1 MNDELAQSYAY
12 CQKLAR
18 NAASNF
24 YYCFYLLPREKRL
37 AMCALYAYL
46 RETDDICDSPAP
58 LAERQVSLQ
67 AWREQV
73 EAAFAGESRGPILPA
88 LADTARRYQIPRE
101 YLLDVLD
108 GVQMDLEERSYE
120 TFAELEAYCYRV
132 ASVVGLACIHIWG
145 FTSQAAIEPAIKCG
159 LAFQLTNILRDLE
172 EDAQRGRIYLPLED
186 LARHSYTPEDL
197 HRRTCDDR
205 LRSLLRYEVAR
216 AEAFYQE
223 AAALP
228 QYLHPDGQRVL
239 GAMIDTYHALL
250 VEIRRRDGDLCGE
263 RVRVGRWKKLSI
275 ALRWMLARPRRNE
288 VAAASPITSVEGMRT
303 R

>member
-12 CQKLAR
+12 CQKLAHR
-18 NAASNF
+18 AASNF

-46 RETDDICDSPAP
+46 RKTDDLCDSPAP
-58 LAERQVSLQ
+58 LAERQASLQ
-67 AWREQV
+67 AWREEV
-73 EAAFAGESRGPILPA
+73 TAALAGESRGPILPA
-88 LADTARRYQIPRE
+88 LADTAQRYNIPRE

-108 GVQMDLEERSYE
+108 GVQMDLDDRSYE
-120 TFAELEAYCYRV
+120 TFTDLEQYCYRV

-172 EDAQRGRIYLPLED
+172 EDAQRGRVYLPRED
-186 LARHSYTPEDL
+186 LAQHDYTLDDL
-197 HRRTCDDR
+197 QRRACDDR
-205 LRSLLRYEVAR
+205 LRRLVRYEVAR
-216 AEAFYQE
+216 AETFYE
-223 AAALP
+223 AAAALP

-250 VEIRRRDGDLCGE
+250 VEIARRDGDLFGE
-263 RVRVGRWKKLSI
+263 RVRVHRWKKLRI
-275 ALRWMLARPRRNE
+275 ALRWTLARPRGNN
-288 VAAASPITSVEGMRT
+288 VAASPMTSVEGIRT